1 MPGQAIVTISDKQW
15 TCSVANTFTEV
26 TTGLSGVESL
36 DEGEGMLF
44 DLGLDYSQIDIDM
57 SRMLFPLDII
67 FINSNRGVVGVLHD
81 VQPGEEASLSNET
94 SPGARFFLEINAGEA
109 EGIEVGEEV
118 QIQGDIT
125 ENNLSPIM
133 SYLPIF
139 MVLIMGM
146 TMVSF

>member
-57 SRMLFPLDII
+57 SRMLFPLDIV
-67 FINSNRGVVGVLHD
+67 FINSNQGVVGVLHD

-94 SPGARFFLEINAGEA
+94 LPGARFFLEINAGEA

-118 QIQGDIT
+118 QIEGDIT
-125 ENNLSPIM
+125 ENNLIPIM
-133 SYLPIF
+133 SYLTIF

-146 TMVSF
+146 TMVS